1 METVNEILDKVDF
14 NRNILEDEI
23 IEKKL
28 FNDEPFRKIKK
39 KLIYDIALARIKKF
53 LKLFCLNINF
63 LHYHIFK
70 KRFFRCRK

>member
-39 KLIYDIALARIKKF
+39 KLIYDIALARIKEISEII
-53 LKLFCLNINF
+53 LFKNINF
-63 LHYHIFK
+63 LHYTTYSK
-70 KRFFRCRK
+70 NVFF